1 MEHLP
6 SIADPAYPLP
16 KIPCYCKSDDYD
28 GQGMA
33 DFPQRVG
40 WKIDRQDGPVRFD
53 ETKSRI
59 ASPMALLQAWLF
71 FGFLQDVF
79 SIGQTKIE
87 MHAFQQQ
94 IGRQCYLSTAALKE
108 FLIHLERAAWQ
119 LKPDACLQRQK
130 QVLECFKILL
140 NFLHRH
146 WDTRTT
152 DLNWKVT
159 STLSLDH
166 IMVFVIL
173 GETLRNAVTQ
183 IWPVP
188 SEKSPLRWSVFRWKQ
203 NPFKDRFLQA
213 GWCPSEATML
223 YNEIDNTGLFFATM
237 LKRPF
242 SDKLSHKEC
251 SNERC
256 LALQT
261 SDENYETKHVNNCS
275 NCRNIDIDQKKICN
289 ILRYGSTPVIYVE
302 TTENEELSRVRIVDF
317 NANSLEYIAISHVWA
332 HGLGNPRKSAL
343 PLCQVMRLHS
353 LVGKLSYSIN
363 KKPQPLAFW
372 IDTLCIPVDPELK
385 EFRKLA
391 ISRLDGV
398 FRRARQVLVLDAD
411 LQRCSRRGSKME
423 SATRIACSGWMRRLW
438 TLSEAVV
445 AEETANAAKVDVQF
459 LEGSVEFNAVAGRD
473 IFSIFHT
480 ETVLPFIFSTFPQF
494 HSRATAFAFL
504 TRALQY
510 RSTSR
515 PEDEPLCLASIL
527 GFKSGEIAVIASANT
542 TEERTQLMYTLMD
555 HVPAS
560 ILFNRWK
567 KLSNGFRWAPAS
579 LFGASMT
586 PLPGEAGRCSAQGLH
601 VQYSGYVMLTLLPN
615 STRPIRGKR
624 YIGDP
629 SEAAPILWVT
639 SSTPGASVESSYKAG
654 IELDKF
660 LSEAPKPG
668 LILNPHDSNESA
680 LVSVYRDEGSII
692 YATFERI
699 VAISKPRME
708 SRVHN
713 DWRDYLMDVREA
725 PPTQKWC
732 IN

>member
-6 SIADPAYPLP
+6 WIADPAYPLP

-40 WKIDRQDGPVRFD
+40 WKIDLQDGPVRFD

-71 FGFLQDVF
+71 FGFLHDVF
-79 SIGQTKIE
+79 SIGQTRIE

-94 IGRQCYLSTAALKE
+94 IARQCYLSTAELKG
-108 FLIHLERAAWQ
+108 FLNHLERAAWQ
-119 LKPDACLQRQK
+119 LKPEACLQRQK
-130 QVLECFKILL
+130 QVSECFQILL
-140 NFLHRH
+140 KFLRCH

-173 GETLRNAVTQ
+173 GETLKNAVTQ

-188 SEKSPLRWSVFRWKQ
+188 LEKSPIRWYDFRWKQ

-223 YNEIDNTGLFFATM
+223 YDRLDNTGIFFATM
-237 LKRPF
+237 LKRTF

-275 NCRNIDIDQKKICN
+275 NCRNIDIDQEKISN
-289 ILRYGSTPVIYVE
+289 ILRYGSIPVIYVE
-302 TTENEELSRVRIVDF
+302 TTENEELSRVRIVDL

-332 HGLGNPRKSAL
+332 HGLGNPKKSAL

-391 ISRLDGV
+391 ITRLDDT

-411 LQRCSRRGSKME
+411 LQRCSRRGSRME
-423 SATRIACSGWMRRLW
+423 LATRIACSGWMRRLW

-445 AEETANAAKVDVQF
+445 AEDTANAAKVDVQF
-459 LEGSVEFNAVAGRD
+459 LEGSVEFNGVAGRD
-473 IFSIFHT
+473 MFSIFHT
-480 ETVLPFIFSTFPQF
+480 ETVMPFIFSTFPQF
-494 HSRATAFAFL
+494 RPRDEAFAFL

-527 GFKSGEIAVIASANT
+527 GFKSGEIALIASANT
-542 TEERTQLMYTLMD
+542 TEERTHLMYTLMD

-560 ILFNRWK
+560 ILFNNRK

-579 LFGASMT
+579 LFGGRIM
-586 PLPGEAGRCSAQGLH
+586 PLLGKAGRCSAQGLH
-601 VQYSGYVMLTLLPN
+601 VQYSGYVMPTLLPN
-615 STRPIRGKR
+615 STRPIKAKY

-629 SEAAPILWVT
+629 SEAATILRVSHYIREYT
-639 SSTPGASVESSYKAG
+639 FESDYKAS

-668 LILNPHDSNESA
+668 LILNPHDSKESA

-699 VAISKPRME
+699 VEISKPSMKGH
-708 SRVHN
+708 VHD
-713 DWRDYLMDVREA
+713 DWRDYLMDVRKA